1 MSRICLVDSGS
12 CARASRSLQMHRG
25 YWHYPWYFDTK
36 LPYKY
41 VPIVILHIS
50 TERILGSGSCK
61 TSCTKLKKVKNFTR
75 ATPLRSKTPNV
86 VQRDMQIRVALRS
99 SFGPKLIWADTGAPP
114 RPNSEILPHHTVW
127 YLGAPSVKKSLLAPY
142 KRYPLRLNIK
152 LNIKLLPRILSSCS
166 RIHSLNVLHA
176 A

>member
-36 LPYKY
+36 VPYNY
-41 VPIVILHIS
+41 IPIVILHIS

-75 ATPLRSKTPNV
+75 ATPLRSKTPNI
-86 VQRDMQIRVALRS
+86 VQRDMQIRVALCS
-99 SFGPKLIWADTGAPP
+99 SFGPKLIWTATGAPP
-114 RPNSEILPHHTVW
+114 RPNSEILPCHTV
-127 YLGAPSVKKSLLAPY
+127 PSGTLLN
-142 KRYPLRLNIK
+142 LRHFCLEAARWPRTCVRKFGHSADFAVLQHK
-152 LNIKLLPRILSSCS
+152 LCRK
-166 RIHSLNVLHA
+166 
-176 A
+176 